1 MKIRTP
7 CILIYEYFCGGGW
20 SKPVFPP
27 GYLDE
32 GMAMLRAAVADFR
45 SWGRAK
51 IITTRDIRLP
61 EIAMAAHKIV
71 PVTQGNHDNI
81 LKDLAGQCTAALII
95 APENNGILAG
105 LSQTM
110 KNHGLI
116 LLGSSPFAVNA
127 ASDKWECFK
136 RFSRA
141 GLATPKTLCV
151 SDVTAPKA
159 ARALGFPLVV
169 KPKDGADCDG
179 VMMVR
184 DEDGLAKIFSEQ
196 SNHPGQENFL
206 NSRMLIQPYIKGI
219 PISVS
224 LMVCQDKSRV
234 LSLNQQ
240 FINVDQTFTYQGGK
254 VPFSCENKE
263 AAVALAQRAAQL
275 IPGLNGYVGVD
286 LVMDRGV
293 PWLVE
298 INPRLTTSYV
308 GLRKVADINLA
319 RAIWDNTLEK
329 KLPEKLTFSGSIS
342 FNKNEFKEEFI

>member
-1 MKIRTP
+1 MKTRTP
-7 CILIYEYFCGGGW
+7 CILIYEYFFGGGW
-20 SKPVFPP
+20 SGSVFPP

-32 GMAMLRAAVADFR
+32 GTAMLRAAVEDFK

-61 EIAMAAHKIV
+61 EIAVAAHKIV
-71 PVTQGNHDNI
+71 PVTRGNHDTI
-81 LKDLAGQCTAALII
+81 LKRLAGECTAALII

-116 LLGSSPFAVNA
+116 LLGSSPCAINT

-151 SDVTAPKA
+151 SNITAPKA
-159 ARALGFPLVV
+159 VKELGLPLVV
-169 KPKDGADCDG
+169 KPSDGADCDG

-184 DEDGLAKIFSEQ
+184 NEACLAKIFNER
-196 SNHPGQENFL
+196 NHIGLKKFYGTN
-206 NSRMLIQPYIKGI
+206 MLVQPYIEGI

-224 LMVCQDKSRV
+224 LMVGQNKSRV
-234 LSLNQQ
+234 LSLNRQ
-240 FINVDQTFTYQGGK
+240 FINIDQKFTYQGGK
-254 VPFSCENKE
+254 VPFSCDNKE
-263 AAVALAQRAAQL
+263 AAMVLAQKAAKL

-286 LVMDRGV
+286 MIMDRGV

-298 INPRLTTSYV
+298 INPRLTTSYI
-308 GLRKVADINLA
+308 GLRKAADINLA
-319 RAIWDNTLEK
+319 RAIWENTLEK
-329 KLPEKLTFSGSIS
+329 KLPEKLIFSGSFS
-342 FNKNEFKEEFI
+342 FINPAIK